1 MKLFVLAWQ
10 FLTILPLG
18 RDAHEPS
25 HEELAQSMVFYPVV
39 GLLLGLILA
48 VFELGLSSWI
58 SRPLMAFLLIAL
70 GALLTG
76 GLHLDGFA
84 DTVDGLAGGRTK
96 EEILHIMRDG
106 RIGALAVVALILL
119 LGLRY
124 QALAEMPPRFMSPA
138 LMVMPVMGRA
148 AMVFATA
155 LAPYARKDEGLAR
168 PFIEHQSPVVVASAA
183 LLTLATAAFF
193 FRLRGVV
200 LVGVLALAVV
210 GMVAYCR
217 RRCGGITGDILGAL
231 NEVTE
236 VLFLIGLPLVMRR

>member
-1 MKLFVLAWQ
+1 VKLFVLAWQ

-18 RDAHEPS
+18 RAAHEPS
-25 HEELAQSMVFYPVV
+25 QDELARSMVFYPVV

-48 VFELGLSSWI
+48 MFEQGLSSWV

-84 DTVDGLAGGRTK
+84 DTVDGLAGGRNK

-119 LGLRY
+119 LGVRY
-124 QALAEMPPRFMSPA
+124 QALAEMPARFLAPA
-138 LMVMPVMGRA
+138 LIVMPVVGRA
-148 AMVFATA
+148 VMVFATA
-155 LAPYARKDEGLAR
+155 LSPYARKDEGLAK
-168 PFIEHQSPVVVASAA
+168 PFIEHQSPVVVAIVA
-183 LLTLATAAFF
+183 LLTLTATVFF
-193 FRLRGVV
+193 FQLRGLV